1 MDPKAVLE
9 SAESAN
15 RAAFNATILSPK
27 RALISISWQSIR
39 QERGLLV
46 SMV

>member
-9 SAESAN
+9 SAEWAS
-15 RAAFNATILSPK
+15 RAAFNTTILSPK
-27 RALISISWQSIR
+27 RALISIFWQSIR
-39 QERGLLV
+39 QGIGLFV